1 VEVDSAGAGRADQW
15 HRYQDDTLTLVE
27 QDRDG
32 DGKVDHMVHYEA
44 PGRVAQVWENL
55 DATGKPRTRLIYE
68 SGALVRGEFDTT
80 GNGQVNQ
87 WLFQV
92 NQWLFYDAEGHV
104 IRAEYDQHARG
115 RPDQWEFFTPG
126 SKEPFKVERDT
137 NGDGKADAV
146 WEKGA
151 SASKSR
157 R

>member
-32 DGKVDHMVHYEA
+32 DGKVDRMVHYEA

-80 GNGQVNQ
+80 GNG
-87 WLFQV
+87 QV